1 MESKIEPTN
10 VILTH
15 VASGLQPDL
24 VSVPRGQRLGYYIN
38 SLLFQDPQMKSF
50 LSQEGLKISTV

>member
-24 VSVPRGQRLGYYIN
+24 VSVPHGLRLGYYHFY
-38 SLLFQDPQMKSF
+38 LLYQLQSF
-50 LSQEGLKISTV
+50 LSQQWLKISTV

>member
-24 VSVPRGQRLGYYIN
+24 VSVPHGQRLGYYHYY
-38 SLLFQDPQMKSF
+38 LLYQLQSF
-50 LSQEGLKISTV
+50 LSQEELKIS